1 MKRSIFL
8 KVLAGFIVVILLGS
22 LPIAL
27 SSFASMRRSAEAST
41 ARHLE
46 SLGRT
51 LLGEVASRLEA
62 GDEAGLDARMKA
74 LGPAA
79 GARLTVIN
87 PEGRVLADSERDPAG
102 MEDHRYRQEV
112 MDALQ
117 GKVGQSLRFSF
128 TVEARML
135 YVGVPI
141 LKDGSVRAVLRLSR
155 YMRVIDE
162 FIAQMRV
169 ATFRVA
175 AAVIVLAVL
184 GAILLSLA
192 FTRSIGRLRQ
202 AADRVAAGD
211 FRTRVKVRRR
221 DELGALAADFNLM
234 TERLA
239 SLFEDATRQK
249 DNLARTIGA
258 IQEGLAVLDKDGRII
273 QANDSFRRLTGDP
286 LAEGKYFW
294 EVLRRPALRD
304 LVDQVRKDKGV
315 LRREFR
321 LDDRSGLCTLSY
333 LPHQDGV
340 VMLLQDLTEL
350 RRVEDIKKD
359 FVVNA
364 SHELRTPIAAVLGAA
379 ELLESDPDGPGRAGA
394 LEILKRNASRLAGI
408 VDDLLKLG
416 VLEDQGLRLNC
427 GLLDGAAL
435 ATRVLPLHRARAAA
449 KGLELVLDIQPG
461 LPAFAAD
468 PDLMESLLHN
478 LIDNAVKYTD
488 KGRVVLA
495 LRREGPETII
505 EVADT
510 GSGIPPQHQPRVFER
525 FYVVDKSRSRK
536 QGGTGLGLAI
546 AKHIVQLHG
555 GTISLRSE
563 EGRGSTFTVR
573 IPAETGASAQS

>member
-8 KVLAGFIVVILLGS
+8 KVLAGFIVVILFGS
-22 LPIAL
+22 LPIVLTSL
-27 SSFASMRRSAEAST
+27 SSMRRSAEEST

-46 SLGRT
+46 SLGRALQAEVEA
-51 LLGEVASRLEA
+51 LLDA
-62 GDEAGLDARMKA
+62 GDEGALDARIKL
-74 LGPAA
+74 LGRQTET
-79 GARLTVIN
+79 RLTVID
-87 PEGRVLADSERDPAG
+87 PGGRVLADSAKDPAG

-117 GKVGQSLRFSF
+117 GKVGQSLRFSY

-135 YVGVPI
+135 YIGMPLI
-141 LKDGSVRAVLRLSR
+141 KNDSVRAVLRLSR
-155 YMRVIDE
+155 YMRVIDA
-162 FIAQMRV
+162 FIARMR
-169 ATFRVA
+169 ASTFRVA
-175 AAVIVLAVL
+175 TAVIALALL
-184 GAILLSLA
+184 GALLLSLS
-192 FTRSIGRLRQ
+192 FTRRIGRLRQ
-202 AADRVAAGD
+202 AADRVAGGD
-211 FRTRVKVRRR
+211 FSARLRIRQR
-221 DELGALAADFNLM
+221 DELGALTSDFNLM

-239 SLFEDATRQK
+239 AVFEDAVRQK

-273 QANDSFRRLTGDP
+273 QANDSFRRLTSDP

-304 LVDQVRKDKGV
+304 LVDQVRKDKSV

-379 ELLESDPDGPGRAGA
+379 ELLESDPDGPGRTDA
-394 LEILKRNASRLAGI
+394 LEILKRNAARLAGI

-416 VLEDQGLRLNC
+416 VLEDQGPRLNC

-495 LRREGPETII
+495 LRREGTETII
-505 EVADT
+505 EVTDT
-510 GSGIPPQHQPRVFER
+510 GPGIPPQHQPRIFER

-546 AKHIVQLHG
+546 AKHIVLLHG
-555 GTISLRSE
+555 GTIGLRSE

-573 IPAETGASAQS
+573 IPAEPGAPA